1 MSSAE
6 KEISRKEI
14 SGNNK
19 IRSMG
24 AYLIP
29 SLGFT
34 GETTLIMKLKDGWGH
49 QSEMLVEECSNTEG
63 KISTKALGQ
72 ELGWS
77 RANK

>member
-29 SLGFT
+29 SLSFT
-34 GETTLIMKLKDGWGH
+34 GETALIMKLKDGWGH
-49 QSEMLVEECSNTEG
+49 Q
-63 KISTKALGQ
+63 
-72 ELGWS
+72 
-77 RANK
+77 